1 MKVCRMGL
9 PLVDFFDLRR
19 TTDTKKFPRLNEAK
33 ITNDNFLFK
42 NDNVLLI
49 YPISKVL
56 GSFHRLSSNDACPFQ
71 VLIKPN

>member
-1 MKVCRMGL
+1 MTLGSYLDEADCSSMKVCRMGL

-42 NDNVLLI
+42 NDYVLLI

-56 GSFHRLSSNDACPFQ
+56 
-71 VLIKPN
+71 